1 VFGLPKR
8 RSDRKKVLLP
18 LILAL
23 PLVALLALVF
33 WAVWP
38 PLREGG
44 WRGVVTLSLLTVLV
58 SLPSLV
64 AAVDVAFE

>member
-1 VFGLPKR
+1 MLV
-8 RSDRKKVLLP
+8 P
-18 LILAL
+18 LILTL
-23 PLVALLALVF
+23 PLLVLLALVF

-38 PLREGG
+38 SLREGG
-44 WRGVVTLSLLTVLV
+44 WKGAVAFPLLTALV

>member
-1 VFGLPKR
+1 MFGLPKP
-8 RSDRKKVLLP
+8 RSDPKKVLLP
-18 LILAL
+18 LIVTL
-23 PLVALLALVF
+23 PLLALLVVVF

-44 WRGVVTLSLLTVLV
+44 WKGVVTLSLLTALV

-64 AAVDVAFE
+64 AAVAVAFE

>member
-1 VFGLPKR
+1 
-8 RSDRKKVLLP
+8 VLVP
-18 LILAL
+18 LILTS
-23 PLVALLALVF
+23 PLLALLVVVF

-38 PLREGG
+38 PLRQGG
-44 WRGVVTLSLLTVLV
+44 WKGVVTLCLLTAVV

>member
-1 VFGLPKR
+1 
-8 RSDRKKVLLP
+8 LP
-18 LILAL
+18 LLT
-23 PLVALLALVF
+23 LLALVF

-44 WRGVVTLSLLTVLV
+44 WNGVVTLSLLTVLV

-64 AAVDVAFE
+64 AVVDVAIE

>member
-1 VFGLPKR
+1 M
-8 RSDRKKVLLP
+8 LLP
-18 LILAL
+18 LILTL
-23 PLVALLALVF
+23 PLLALLVVAF

-44 WRGVVTLSLLTVLV
+44 WKGVVTLSALTALV
-58 SLPSLV
+58 SLPSIV

>member
-1 VFGLPKR
+1 MI
-8 RSDRKKVLLP
+8 LP
-18 LILAL
+18 LL
-23 PLVALLALVF
+23 ALLALVF

-44 WRGVVTLSLLTVLV
+44 WKGVVTLPLLTALV